1 MALHARLVRRPADR
15 LRKRVLCP
23 SPVPPPMSDFLFR
36 ALVMGVAATAAL
48 DIWALALHRVF
59 GTPLTNWGLVGRWFA
74 HLPRGRFVHADIG
87 AAPAVGGE
95 PAIGWAMHYAVG
107 VLFAAATLALAGPAW
122 PADPTPWW
130 PLAVGW
136 ATILC
141 GWLILQP
148 GMGAGIAA
156 SKRANRAQ
164 IRLLN
169 ILGHTVFG
177 LALWAAALAI
187 R

>member
-1 MALHARLVRRPADR
+1 
-15 LRKRVLCP
+15 
-23 SPVPPPMSDFLFR
+23 MSDFVFR

-48 DIWALALHRVF
+48 DVWAYALHRLF

-74 HLPRGRFVHADIG
+74 HVPRGRLVHADIG
-87 AAPAVGGE
+87 AAAAVGGE
-95 PAIGWAMHYAVG
+95 PAIGWAMHYVVG
-107 VLFAAATLALAGPAW
+107 VLFAAATLALAGTAW

-169 ILGHTVFG
+169 LAGHTVFG
-177 LALWAAALAI
+177 LAMWAAALAI